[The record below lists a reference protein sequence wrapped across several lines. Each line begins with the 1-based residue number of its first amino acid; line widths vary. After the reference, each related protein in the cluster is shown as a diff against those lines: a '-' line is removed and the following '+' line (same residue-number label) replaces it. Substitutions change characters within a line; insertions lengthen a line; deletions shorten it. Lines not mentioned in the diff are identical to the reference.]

1 MLRVEKLSKKFK
13 NNDYYSLKDVLF
25 EISQGEIVGLIGKNG
40 AGKTT
45 LMKLIAK
52 AIRPTS
58 GQVYLNDINIYKKHN
73 SLKDFGF
80 MIEGTLFNHLTAIEH
95 LKYFIKLNGEKKH
108 EANIEE
114 ILKFVGLWDKRN
126 KNPRNYSFGMKQ
138 RLSLAL
144 CLITDPKILI
154 LDEPFV
160 GLDPNGV
167 ANLIHTLKTWAEK
180 KDSAIIISSHQLSEL
195 EAICH
200 RYLFIDNGQ
209 LKEDFNSD
217 HEVVTVIEIDK
228 PLNLD
233 SAIAIKYDSIIHKT
247 KQANIIEIPAESPE
261 FNELISDLTKDY
273 RIISIKEKKDS
284 IQDRFKVGSDKND

>member
-13 NNDYYSLKDVLF
+13 NNDYYSLKDVSF

-58 GQVYLNDINIYKKHN
+58 GQVDLNDINIYKKHN

-180 KDSAIIISSHQLSEL
+180 KDSAIII
-195 EAICH
+195 
-200 RYLFIDNGQ
+200 
-209 LKEDFNSD
+209 
-217 HEVVTVIEIDK
+217 
-228 PLNLD
+228 
-233 SAIAIKYDSIIHKT
+233 
-247 KQANIIEIPAESPE
+247 
-261 FNELISDLTKDY
+261 
-273 RIISIKEKKDS
+273 
-284 IQDRFKVGSDKND
+284 